1 MPIAHFLDLGP
12 CSATWDPDTL
22 AVELNPTFG
31 GIRYRDTLLTSPI
44 MEDGQGDT
52 EIDGVDKG
60 RTVEVEI
67 PMTRFSLQQL
77 EYVIQG
83 SELAADV
90 LAVGNSV
97 GNSFYALAK
106 EILLKPMVD
115 NALSVTDTQWVHFWH
130 CFPVIDEEIVFDNS
144 EQRVARVIFKVFP
157 SQSTTIGLGQMY
169 QHGTA

>member
-22 AVELNPTFG
+22 AVELNPTLG

-44 MEDGQGDT
+44 MEDGQGET

-115 NALSVTDTQWVHFWH
+115 NALSVIDTQWVHFWH

>member
-12 CSATWDPDTL
+12 CSVTWDPDTL

-31 GIRYRDTLLTSPI
+31 GVRYRDTLLSSPI
-44 MEDGQGDT
+44 MEDGQGET

-67 PMTRFSLQQL
+67 PMTRFTLQQL

-90 LAVGNSV
+90 LSVSNSV

-106 EILLKPMVD
+106 ELLIKPMID
-115 NALSVTDTQWVHFWH
+115 NAASVTDTQWVHFWH
-130 CFPVIDEEIVFDNS
+130 CFPVIDAEVVFDSS
-144 EQRVARVIFKVFP
+144 EQRTARIIFKVFP
-157 SQSTTIGLGQMY
+157 SQSTTIGLGEMY